1 MSKLASG
8 QAIIQEFESWSKKK
22 YAEDGDPIGLQVG
35 SLNKKINKV
44 MTALDVLPNVV
55 DEAIREG
62 VDLIIAHH
70 PILYRPLKKI
80 NLDTEQGKMIE
91 TLIKNDITVY
101 AAHTNLD
108 VAPGG
113 VNDMLADALS
123 LKNTKVLVE
132 TFQNKYKKIAIFVPA
147 THEVDV
153 REALSNAGAGYI
165 GDYSDCTFSS
175 NGTGRFRP
183 TEGTTPYIGE
193 TGELEAVP
201 EVKIESVFPE
211 DLQSKVIRAIT
222 KAHPYEEVAYDI
234 YPLENESEKL
244 GLGRIGHLENDMT
257 LEEFASFVKEKLG
270 ASGIRIV
277 GDLQST
283 VKKVA
288 VLGGDGNKFIHAARF
303 SGADVFVSGDIYYH
317 VAHDAMMEGLQII
330 DAGHNIEKIMIEG
343 VQKKLQSF
351 MQDKHYDTEIIPSR
365 VITDPFQFR

>member
-8 QAIIQEFESWSKKK
+8 QALIQEFESWSKKK

-35 SLNKKINKV
+35 SLNKKISKV

-55 DEAIREG
+55 DEAVREG

-70 PILYRPLKKI
+70 PILYKPLKKI

-113 VNDMLADALS
+113 VNDMLADALG
-123 LKNTKVLVE
+123 LKETSVLVG
-132 TFQNKYKKIAIFVPA
+132 THQIDFKKIAVFVPV
-147 THEVDV
+147 THQQQV
-153 REALSNAGAGYI
+153 RDALASAGAGSI
-165 GDYSDCTFSS
+165 GAYSDCSFSS
-175 NGTGRFRP
+175 DGMGRFKP
-183 TEGTTPYIGE
+183 IDGADPYLGE
-193 TGELEAVP
+193 KGKLEAVE
-201 EVKIESVFPE
+201 EVKIESIFPA
-211 DLQSKVIRAIT
+211 DQKAKIVRAII

-234 YPLENESEKL
+234 YQLDNEPEML
-244 GLGRIGHLENDMT
+244 GLGKVGHLETEMS
-257 LEEFASFVKEKLG
+257 LGKFADFVKLMLG
-270 ASGIRIV
+270 ASGVRIV
-277 GDLQST
+277 GDLHST

-330 DAGHNIEKIMIEG
+330 DAGHNIEKVMIEG
-343 VQKKLQSF
+343 VRKKLQTF
-351 MQDKHYDTEIIPSR
+351 VQDKRYETEIIASTEK
-365 VITDPFQFR
+365 TDPFQFK